1 MTNEVIDNKPSNVT
15 ALKTYT
21 KSERNWYLIGLAGQ
35 NIMYNIVN
43 ACIMYFLQFTVL
55 IPAMTVSVIFTIA
68 RIFDACND
76 PIMGTLVDR
85 TRSKY
90 GKCVPYLKMIPIPIM
105 IITILCYVSF
115 GFYGDGSKALD
126 VGITIWTAVTYIGWG
141 MLYTVGDIPLW
152 GVTSLMTESAKDREK
167 LLTLARVVAAIAGGV
182 IMLSM
187 QSMSLGL
194 GNMFSSKF
202 GISAPQ
208 GEKYGFLVVVII
220 LSIIGTAMFQVTG
233 FKVKERIAPT
243 EKTSLKD
250 NIGIIFHNKPYM
262 QLLISGVLGSTKSII
277 NIVAMTLV
285 SYYFASKD
293 PILAFVY
300 LLLLGG
306 GVFIGM
312 FTGMG
317 IVPVLNK
324 KLSKKTIY
332 NGANLISVIPYL
344 LIFVAYLISPH
355 HLTNAVWVV
364 LCFVL
369 FTIVGIGQG
378 ATTVLQSTMIAD
390 CVDYEEYKNNRRPDA
405 LFFSGQTFLVKLQT
419 GLATI
424 ICGIA
429 YTIVKFSDSRVAEIN
444 AFITAGGTPRLSLE
458 YASFMMVL
466 FLIVSIPPAIG
477 CILTVIP
484 TWKYALDDKEHARIL
499 DILNERRHALEV
511 EGVEVDE
518 SAETI
523 EFDENIETVSDASVE
538 NIDNNAEAA
547 SEVVEE
553 NASLETNE
561 DDNLE

>member
-1 MTNEVIDNKPSNVT
+1 MNEVIENTNT
-15 ALKTYT
+15 AKVKTYT
-21 KSERNWYLIGLAGQ
+21 KSERNWYLVGLAGQ
-35 NIMYNIVN
+35 NIMYNVVN

-55 IPAMTVSVIFTIA
+55 IPAMTVSIIFTVA

-76 PIMGTLVDR
+76 PIMGTIVDR

-90 GKCVPYLKMIPIPIM
+90 GKCVPYLRIIPIPIM

-115 GFYGDGSKALD
+115 GFYGDGSKGLD
-126 VGITIWTAVTYIGWG
+126 IAITAWTAFTYIAWG

-152 GVTSLMTESAKDREK
+152 GVTSLMTEDAKDREK

-187 QSMSLGL
+187 QSVSLGL
-194 GNMFSSKF
+194 GGMFSSKF

-208 GEKYGFLVVVII
+208 GEKYGFLVVAIVI
-220 LSIIGTAMFQVTG
+220 SIIGTAMFQVTG

-243 EKTSLKD
+243 QKTNLKQ

-262 QLLISGVLGSTKSII
+262 QLMLSGILGSTKSII

-293 PILAFVY
+293 PIMAFVY

-312 FTGMG
+312 FVGMA

-324 KLSKKTIY
+324 KLSKKNIY
-332 NGANLISVIPYL
+332 NGANLISVIPYMM
-344 LIFVAYLISPH
+344 IFVAYKISPH
-355 HLTNAVWVV
+355 HLTDIVWVI
-364 LCFVL
+364 LCFFL
-369 FTIVGIGQG
+369 FGIVGLGQG

-390 CVDYEEYKNNRRPDA
+390 CVDYEEYKNNRRPDG
-405 LFFSGQTFLVKLQT
+405 LFFSGQTFLVKLQN

-429 YTIVKFSDSRVAEIN
+429 YTIVRFSDSRVAEVN
-444 AFITAGGTPRLSLE
+444 AFITAGGTPRLSME
-458 YASFMMVL
+458 YSSFMMIL
-466 FLIVSIPPAIG
+466 FLIISIPPAIG
-477 CILTVIP
+477 SILTVIP
-484 TWKYALDDKEHARIL
+484 TWKYALDDKEHNRIME
-499 DILNERRHALEV
+499 ILVERRRQNAV
-511 EGVEVDE
+511 ESVDGVEQLE
-518 SAETI
+518 SAEI
-523 EFDENIETVSDASVE
+523 ECANDVQ
-538 NIDNNAEAA
+538 
-547 SEVVEE
+547 E
-553 NASLETNE
+553 NADQQTDLTSDIDFEETPQVE
-561 DDNLE
+561 SGSDDDKQE

>member
-1 MTNEVIDNKPSNVT
+1 
-15 ALKTYT
+15 
-21 KSERNWYLIGLAGQ
+21 
-35 NIMYNIVN
+35 
-43 ACIMYFLQFTVL
+43 
-55 IPAMTVSVIFTIA
+55 
-68 RIFDACND
+68 
-76 PIMGTLVDR
+76 MGTLVDR

-126 VGITIWTAVTYIGWG
+126 VGITIWTAFTYIGWG

-511 EGVEVDE
+511 EGVEVEE
-518 SAETI
+518 SVETI

>member
-1 MTNEVIDNKPSNVT
+1 MNDVIETNNNT
-15 ALKTYT
+15 AKIKTYT
-21 KSERNWYLIGLAGQ
+21 KSERNWYLVGLAGQ

-55 IPAMTVSVIFTIA
+55 IPAMTVSVIFTVA

-76 PIMGTLVDR
+76 PIMGTIVDR

-90 GKCVPYLKMIPIPIM
+90 GKCVPYLRVIPIPIM

-115 GFYGDGSKALD
+115 GFYGDGSKGLD
-126 VGITIWTAVTYIGWG
+126 AAITIWTAFTYIAWG
-141 MLYTVGDIPLW
+141 MLYTIGDIPLW
-152 GVTSLMTESAKDREK
+152 GVTSLMTEDAKDREK

-187 QSMSLGL
+187 QSVSLGL
-194 GNMFSSKF
+194 GGMFSTKF
-202 GISAPQ
+202 GISAPE
-208 GEKYGFLVVVII
+208 GEKYGFLVVAII

-243 EKTSLKD
+243 QKTNLKQ

-262 QLLISGVLGSTKSII
+262 QLMLSGVLGSTKSII

-293 PILAFVY
+293 PIMAFVY

-312 FTGMG
+312 FVGMA

-324 KLSKKTIY
+324 KTSKKNIY
-332 NGANLISVIPYL
+332 NWSNLISVLPYA
-344 LIFVAYLISPH
+344 LIFVAYKISPH
-355 HLTNAVWVV
+355 HLTDIVWVI
-364 LCFVL
+364 LCFFL
-369 FTIVGIGQG
+369 FGIVGVGQG

-429 YTIVKFSDSRVAEIN
+429 YTIVKFSDMRVAEVN
-444 AFITAGGTPRLSLE
+444 AFITAGGTPRLSME
-458 YASFMMVL
+458 YSTFMMIL

-477 CILTVIP
+477 SILTVIP
-484 TWKYALDDKEHARIL
+484 TWKYALDDKEHNRIME
-499 DILNERRHALEV
+499 ILIERRRQK
-511 EGVEVDE
+511 
-518 SAETI
+518 S
-523 EFDENIETVSDASVE
+523 ENADVSVE
-538 NIDNNAEAA
+538 
-547 SEVVEE
+547 EVNSVIGEQLTDLVEE
-553 NASLETNE
+553 QAVASDETDTSENVIVEEDRIENE
-561 DDNLE
+561 

>member
-126 VGITIWTAVTYIGWG
+126 VGITIWTAFTYIGWG

-511 EGVEVDE
+511 EGIEVDE

>member
-1 MTNEVIDNKPSNVT
+1 MNEVIDNNSAVKV
-15 ALKTYT
+15 KTYT
-21 KSERNWYLIGLAGQ
+21 KSERNWYLVGLAGQ

-55 IPAMTVSVIFTIA
+55 IPAMTVSIIFTVA

-76 PIMGTLVDR
+76 PIMGTIVDR

-90 GKCVPYLKMIPIPIM
+90 GKCVPYLRIIPIPIM
-105 IITILCYVSF
+105 IISILCYVSF
-115 GFYGDGSKALD
+115 GFYGDGSKGLD
-126 VGITIWTAVTYIGWG
+126 IAITAWTAFTYITWG

-152 GVTSLMTESAKDREK
+152 GVTSLMTEDAKDREK

-187 QSMSLGL
+187 QSVSLGL
-194 GNMFSSKF
+194 GGALSTKF
-202 GISAPQ
+202 GLSAPQ
-208 GEKYGFLVVVII
+208 GEKYGFLIVAII

-243 EKTSLKD
+243 QKTNLKE

-262 QLLISGVLGSTKSII
+262 QLMLSGILGSTKSII

-293 PILAFVY
+293 PIMAFVY

-312 FTGMG
+312 FVGMA

-324 KLSKKTIY
+324 KLSKKHIY
-332 NGANLISVIPYL
+332 NWSNLISVIPYM
-344 LIFVAYLISPH
+344 LIFVAYKISPH
-355 HLTNAVWVV
+355 HLTDIVWVI
-364 LCFVL
+364 LCFFL
-369 FTIVGIGQG
+369 FGIVGLGQG

-390 CVDYEEYKNNRRPDA
+390 CVDYEEYKNNRRPDG
-405 LFFSGQTFLVKLQT
+405 LFFSGQTFLVKLQN

-429 YTIVKFSDSRVAEIN
+429 YTIVKFSDSRVAEVN
-444 AFITAGGTPRLSLE
+444 AFITAGGTPRLSME
-458 YASFMMVL
+458 YSTFMMIL
-466 FLIVSIPPAIG
+466 FLIISIPPAIG
-477 CILTVIP
+477 SILTVIP
-484 TWKYALDDKEHARIL
+484 TWKYALDDKEHNRIME
-499 DILNERRHALEV
+499 ILIERRRQNAV
-511 EGVEVDE
+511 ETAEGTEAVSETNVD
-518 SAETI
+518 S
-523 EFDENIETVSDASVE
+523 
-538 NIDNNAEAA
+538 
-547 SEVVEE
+547 EE
-553 NASLETNE
+553 NANVSETVE
-561 DDNLE
+561 GAEEQTSSEQVESDVVSVEKEEIITSDDNLQ

>member
-553 NASLETNE
+553 NTTLETNE

>member
-126 VGITIWTAVTYIGWG
+126 VGITIWTAFTYIGWG

-511 EGVEVDE
+511 EGVEVEE
-518 SAETI
+518 SVETI

>member
-126 VGITIWTAVTYIGWG
+126 VGITIWTAFTYIGWG

-518 SAETI
+518 SVETI

-553 NASLETNE
+553 NVSLETNE

>member
-90 GKCVPYLKMIPIPIM
+90 GKCVPYLKIIPIPIM

-126 VGITIWTAVTYIGWG
+126 VGITIWTAFTYIGWG

-518 SAETI
+518 SVETI

>member
-1 MTNEVIDNKPSNVT
+1 MNDVIETNNNT
-15 ALKTYT
+15 AKIKTYT
-21 KSERNWYLIGLAGQ
+21 KSERNWYLVGLAGQ

-55 IPAMTVSVIFTIA
+55 IPAMTVSVIFTVA

-76 PIMGTLVDR
+76 PIMGTIVDR

-90 GKCVPYLKMIPIPIM
+90 GKCVPYLRVIPIPIM

-115 GFYGDGSKALD
+115 GFYGDGSKGLD
-126 VGITIWTAVTYIGWG
+126 AAITIWTAFTYIAWG
-141 MLYTVGDIPLW
+141 MLYTIGDIPLW
-152 GVTSLMTESAKDREK
+152 GVTSLMTEDAKDREK

-187 QSMSLGL
+187 QSVSLGL
-194 GNMFSSKF
+194 GGMFSTKF
-202 GISAPQ
+202 GISAPE
-208 GEKYGFLVVVII
+208 GEKYGFLVVAII

-243 EKTSLKD
+243 QKTNLKQ

-262 QLLISGVLGSTKSII
+262 QLMLSGVLGSTKSII

-293 PILAFVY
+293 PIMAFVY

-312 FTGMG
+312 FVGMA

-324 KLSKKTIY
+324 KTSKKNIY
-332 NGANLISVIPYL
+332 NWSNLISVLPYA
-344 LIFVAYLISPH
+344 LIFVAYKISPH
-355 HLTNAVWVV
+355 HLTDIVWVI
-364 LCFVL
+364 LCFFL
-369 FTIVGIGQG
+369 FGIVGVGQG

-390 CVDYEEYKNNRRPDA
+390 CVDYEEYTHNRRPDA

-429 YTIVKFSDSRVAEIN
+429 YTIVKFSDMRVAEVN
-444 AFITAGGTPRLSLE
+444 AFITAGGTPRLSME
-458 YASFMMVL
+458 YSTFMMIL

-477 CILTVIP
+477 SILTLIP
-484 TWKYALDDKEHARIL
+484 TWKYALDDKEHNRIME
-499 DILNERRHALEV
+499 ILIERRRQK
-511 EGVEVDE
+511 
-518 SAETI
+518 S
-523 EFDENIETVSDASVE
+523 ENADVSVE
-538 NIDNNAEAA
+538 
-547 SEVVEE
+547 EVNSVIGEQLTDLVEE
-553 NASLETNE
+553 QAVASDETDTSENVIVEEDRIENE
-561 DDNLE
+561 

>member
-126 VGITIWTAVTYIGWG
+126 VGITIWTAFTYIGWG

>member
-1 MTNEVIDNKPSNVT
+1 MTNEVIDNKQSNVT

-553 NASLETNE
+553 NTTLETNE

>member
-90 GKCVPYLKMIPIPIM
+90 GKCVPYLKIIPIPIM

-126 VGITIWTAVTYIGWG
+126 VGITIWTAFTYIGWG

-547 SEVVEE
+547 SEVAEE

>member
-1 MTNEVIDNKPSNVT
+1 MNDVIETNNNT
-15 ALKTYT
+15 AKIKTYT
-21 KSERNWYLIGLAGQ
+21 KSERNWYLVGLAGQ

-55 IPAMTVSVIFTIA
+55 IPAMTVSVIFTVA

-76 PIMGTLVDR
+76 PIMGTIVDR

-90 GKCVPYLKMIPIPIM
+90 GKCVPYLRVIPIPIM

-115 GFYGDGSKALD
+115 GFYGDGSKGLD
-126 VGITIWTAVTYIGWG
+126 AAITIWTAFTYIAWG
-141 MLYTVGDIPLW
+141 MLYTIGDIPLW
-152 GVTSLMTESAKDREK
+152 GVTSLMTEDAKDREK

-187 QSMSLGL
+187 QSVSLGL
-194 GNMFSSKF
+194 GGMFSTKF
-202 GISAPQ
+202 GISAPE
-208 GEKYGFLVVVII
+208 GEKYGFLVVAII

-243 EKTSLKD
+243 QKTNLKQ

-262 QLLISGVLGSTKSII
+262 QLMLSGVLGSTKSII

-293 PILAFVY
+293 PIMAFVY

-312 FTGMG
+312 FVGMA

-324 KLSKKTIY
+324 KTSKKNIY
-332 NGANLISVIPYL
+332 NWSNLISVLPYA
-344 LIFVAYLISPH
+344 LIFVAYKISPH
-355 HLTNAVWVV
+355 HLTDIVWVI
-364 LCFVL
+364 LCFFL
-369 FTIVGIGQG
+369 FGIVGVGQG

-429 YTIVKFSDSRVAEIN
+429 YTIVKFSDMRVAEVN
-444 AFITAGGTPRLSLE
+444 AFITAGGTPRLSME
-458 YASFMMVL
+458 YSTFMMIL

-477 CILTVIP
+477 SILTVIP
-484 TWKYALDDKEHARIL
+484 TWKYALDDKEHNRIME
-499 DILNERRHALEV
+499 ILIERRRQK
-511 EGVEVDE
+511 
-518 SAETI
+518 S
-523 EFDENIETVSDASVE
+523 ENADASVE
-538 NIDNNAEAA
+538 
-547 SEVVEE
+547 EVNSVIGEQLTDLVEE
-553 NASLETNE
+553 QAVASDETDTSENVIVEEDRIENE
-561 DDNLE
+561 

>member
-90 GKCVPYLKMIPIPIM
+90 GKCVPYLKIIPIPIM

-511 EGVEVDE
+511 EGVEVEE
-518 SAETI
+518 SVETI

-538 NIDNNAEAA
+538 SIDNNAEAA

>member
-1 MTNEVIDNKPSNVT
+1 MTNEVIDNKQSNVT

-511 EGVEVDE
+511 EGAEVDE

-538 NIDNNAEAA
+538 NVDNNAEAA